1 MSQLLI
7 HDYLKQLDLIK
18 KVSGS
23 SRETIIREA
32 FKDLLKAWG
41 RQHDLI
47 FLAEYPLKT
56 ATKTNINVD
65 GALLHELR
73 MPLGYWEAKDADDD
87 LDAEVS
93 KKFKKGYPQDNIIFS
108 DDALAVLWQ
117 NRQEVLRCDM
127 TDTQA
132 LSKLL
137 KLFFSFERPEIA
149 GFRAAVAQFKTDLP
163 AVLDALR
170 DMIAHEHTQN
180 PGFRAAETKF
190 LAHAQEAINPLLSDA
205 DVREMLIQHIL
216 TEEIFAKVFDD
227 SDFHQHNNVA
237 RELYALEGAFF
248 TGALK
253 KQTLKGLETYYAAIR
268 AAAAQISSHGEKQT
282 FLKIIYENFY
292 KVYNTKAADRL
303 GVVYTPN
310 EIVRF
315 MIDGADWL
323 CEKHFGKNLSDKDVD
338 ILDPATGTGTF
349 ITELLEHFRGQPKK
363 LAHKYRHEL
372 HANEVAILPYYVANL
387 NIEATYAAIT
397 GEYAEFPN
405 LCFVDTLDNVG
416 LHTAQRGSV
425 QDLFGSVSEE
435 NVARIKR
442 QNSRRISVVIGN
454 PPYNANQANENDN
467 NKNREYPDI
476 DQRIKAT
483 YIAESTAQKTKL
495 YDMYARFF
503 RWASDRL
510 DANGVLAFVTN
521 RSFIESRTFD
531 GFRKTVAQ
539 EFADIYVVDL
549 GGDVRA
555 NPRLSGTKHNVFGI
569 QTGVAISFMV
579 KRLAATKEK
588 KPARVHYLRRPEL
601 ETAEEKLAF
610 LASHPMRGLQFDEVS
625 PDKTHNWVN
634 LTNNDFETLL
644 PLASKETKAAKTAA
658 KERAIFKLFSNGI
671 VTARDEWM
679 TDLSED
685 TLKAKVTSFC
695 KVFESEKARWASSPG
710 ARIKDREQRT
720 KALRDFVSREIK
732 WTEELEAHLERG
744 TELEFQPT
752 RIRKSLYR
760 PFVAVPTYYAKV
772 LTHRTYQQ
780 DSIFPIDEPWENEA
794 LCFVAGSRLDFAVVA
809 TDVLPNYAIF
819 SLDPA
824 QSASLYRHDETGNRV
839 DNITDWALKQFTTH
853 YADEIG
859 KGKTA
864 RKITK
869 EAIFHYCYAVLHDPL
884 YREKYAQN
892 LRREFPHIPFYAQ
905 FWQWAAWGEALMALH
920 IGYETVAPFA
930 LTRHD
935 EPDAKARAAG
945 LQPKALLKSDPV
957 AGTLTLDSE
966 TTLRGVPPEAWIYK
980 LGNRCALDWVL
991 DQYKEK
997 KPKDPTIREKFDTYR
1012 FCDYKEKVIDL
1023 LLRVTTVSVET
1034 VRIVAAMKAAGR

>member
-7 HDYLKQLDLIK
+7 NDYLKQLDLIK
-18 KVSGS
+18 KISGS
-23 SRETIIREA
+23 SRETIVREA

-41 RQHDLI
+41 KQNGLV
-47 FLAEYPLKT
+47 FLAEYPLRT
-56 ATKTNINVD
+56 ATKTNIAVD

-127 TDTQA
+127 TDTAA

-170 DMIAHEHTQN
+170 DMITHEHAQN

-190 LAHAQEAINPLLSDA
+190 LAHAQEAINPALTDA

-268 AAAAQISSHGEKQT
+268 AAAAQIASHSEKQT
-282 FLKIIYENFY
+282 FLKVIYENFY
-292 KVYNTKAADRL
+292 KVYNAKAADRL

-323 CEKHFGKNLSDKDVD
+323 TEKHFGKNLIDRDVD

-349 ITELLEHFRGQPKK
+349 ISELLEHFRGQPAK
-363 LAHKYRHEL
+363 LKHKYLHEL

-387 NIEATYAAIT
+387 NIEATYAAIS
-397 GEYAEFPN
+397 GSYEEFPS

-416 LHTAQRGSV
+416 LHTAAKGV
-425 QDLFGSVSEE
+425 NADLFGSVSEE

-442 QNSRRISVVIGN
+442 QNGKRISVIIGN

-476 DQRIKAT
+476 DKRIKQT
-483 YIAESTAQKTKL
+483 YIFESTAQKTKL

-510 DANGVLAFVTN
+510 NENGVLAFVTN

-539 EFADIYVVDL
+539 EFSDIYIVDL

-555 NPRLSGTKHNVFGI
+555 NPKLSGTKHNVFGI

-579 KRLAATKEK
+579 KRVKGTKDK
-588 KPARVHYLRRPEL
+588 TPARVYYLRRPEM
-601 ETAEEKLAF
+601 ESAEEKLTF
-610 LASHPMRGLQFDEVS
+610 LANHPMRGLDFDEVQ
-625 PDKTHNWVN
+625 PDKAGNWVN
-634 LTNNDFETLL
+634 LTNNDFDTLL

-658 KERAIFKLFSNGI
+658 KERAIFKLFSSGVKTN
-671 VTARDEWM
+671 RDEWVYSF
-679 TDLSED
+679 DEKSLEERVKLFIERFNQQS
-685 TLKAKVTSFC
+685 KADDFNTS
-695 KVFESEKARWASSPG
+695 
-710 ARIKDREQRT
+710 
-720 KALRDFVSREIK
+720 IK
-732 WTEELEAHLERG
+732 WSRDLKLKLERG
-744 TELEFQPT
+744 DKLNFDAGLL
-752 RIRKSLYR
+752 RVSGWR
-760 PFVAVPTYYAKV
+760 PFCFKAFYAEQKMSDI
-772 LTHRTYQQ
+772 LTQLHV
-780 DSIFPIDEPWENEA
+780 SIFGQA
-794 LCFVAGSRLDFAVVA
+794 LADRNPTICISGSSAMKPFQVFSTDRISDYEFVEKNQ
-809 TDVLPNYAIF
+809 TLPLHIK
-819 SLDPA
+819 SSSGD
-824 QSASLYRHDETGNRV
+824 HI
-839 DNITDWALKQFTTH
+839 DNITDWAHNKFTTH
-853 YADEIG
+853 YKPETGSG
-859 KGKTA
+859 KAAK
-864 RKITK
+864 KITK
-869 EAIFHYCYAVLHDPL
+869 QAIFHYCYAVLHDPL

-892 LRREFPHIPFYAQ
+892 LKREFPRIPFYAD

-920 IGYETVAPFA
+920 IGYESVAPFA
-930 LTRHD
+930 LTRTDTPD
-935 EPDAKARAAG
+935 EKARAAG
-945 LQPKALLKSDPV
+945 LSPKALLRADAESGSI
-957 AGTLTLDSE
+957 ALDSE
-966 TTLRGVPPEAWIYK
+966 TTLRGIPAEAWLYK
-980 LGNRCALDWVL
+980 LGNRSALDWVL

-1012 FCDYKEKVIDL
+1012 FADYKEKVIDL
-1023 LLRVTTVSVET
+1023 LMRVTTVSVET
-1034 VRIVAAMKAAGR
+1034 VRVTQAMRAMAR